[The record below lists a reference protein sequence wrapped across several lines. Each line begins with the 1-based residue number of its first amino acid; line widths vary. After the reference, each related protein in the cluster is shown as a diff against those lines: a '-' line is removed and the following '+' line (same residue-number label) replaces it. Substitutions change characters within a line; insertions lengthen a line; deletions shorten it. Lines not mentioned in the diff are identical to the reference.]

1 VFRRNEV
8 GRLELTEIGPGIDL
22 ERDVLAQMEFTPDIS
37 PNLAAMDRRIF
48 RPEPVGLPEI
58 VEGNRRPARSP
69 RLARFG

>member
-1 VFRRNEV
+1 V

-37 PNLAAMDRRIF
+37 PNLAMMDRRIF
-48 RPEPVGLPEI
+48 SPEPVGLAGI
-58 VEGNRRPARSP
+58 VEGNRRAIRSP